1 MKLIILAAGFATRLA
16 PLTNN
21 CAKPLLPIN
30 HRPMIEHILDRFKYQ
45 KEIDEVFVVSNHRF
59 LSDFRSWADG
69 VMGIYNFTISILDDG
84 STSNQSRRGA
94 VGALAFALTESNTTE
109 AIVVAGDNLFSES
122 PDVMKDFFS
131 NIRPKSVLLGLHD
144 VGSLKKARNYGVV
157 GLGRNQQVISFQE
170 KPAVPNSTLVST
182 ALYYFP
188 DTAVKLIKTY
198 LENQDCPDNLGEMIR
213 RMVGTV
219 IS

>member
-1 MKLIILAAGFATRLA
+1 
-16 PLTNN
+16 
-21 CAKPLLPIN
+21 
-30 HRPMIEHILDRFKYQ
+30 MIEHILDRFKYQ

-59 LSDFRSWADG
+59 FDDFRFWANS

-84 STSNQSRRGA
+84 STSNQNRRGA
-94 VGALAFALTESNTTE
+94 VGALAFALTESNATE

-144 VGSLKKARNYGVV
+144 VGSLEKARNYGVV
-157 GLGRNQQVISFQE
+157 SLSRNQQVISFQE
-170 KPAVPNSTLVST
+170 KPAAPDSTLVST

-188 DTAVKLIKTY
+188 AAAVKLIKIY
-198 LENQDCPDNLGEMIR
+198 LEDQDCPDNLGEMIR
-213 RMVGTV
+213 RMVGIGTRV
-219 IS
+219 YGHMIFGEWFDIGTLETYEQVRDQYGR